1 MIMLS
6 ENPGDFV
13 GFIQNCI
20 EKNKVL
26 YLFAYSGFLDK
37 SSEKLITIL
46 KSICDYNISIKE
58 NEGGFSKD
66 ITGKMEIILKKE
78 AKNFEYR
85 YIVSESGFKLVNY
98 VNF

>member
-1 MIMLS
+1 MMILS
-6 ENPGDFV
+6 EDPGDFV

-26 YLFAYSGFLDK
+26 YVFVHSGFLD
-37 SSEKLITIL
+37 EKTEKFVAIL
-46 KSICDYNISIKE
+46 KSMCDYNIRIKE

-66 ITGKMEIILKKE
+66 ITGRMEINLITQGKL
-78 AKNFEYR
+78 FEYR
-85 YIVSESGFKLVNY
+85 YIVSDNGFKLLNY